1 VLTAALL
8 FTACS
13 PQALPSTPEVAPS
26 PSGSASPLLA
36 PTKPLAPPKTLDLR
50 PSRTRPTSK
59 PTSKPVAPVPEV
71 PRSDTDPA
79 RLLPS
84 RATVP
89 VRLEVGK
96 LDISMDVVPVGVDRR
111 GDMELPASVAQVGW
125 YEFGSRPADAAG
137 ATVLAAHV
145 DSKKEGL
152 GPFARLRNVREGAN
166 VTLTSADG
174 TRHRY
179 RVTAV
184 EVLAKPRVPLAQVFQ
199 RDGAPRLT
207 LVTCGGAYDRGTGY
221 SANVVVTALPLSTVK
236 S

>member
-1 VLTAALL
+1 VRRLPPVVLTAALL

-13 PQALPSTPEVAPS
+13 PQALPSTTEVAPS
-26 PSGSASPLLA
+26 PSASASPLLE
-36 PTKPLAPPKTLDLR
+36 PSKTSDLR
-50 PSRTRPTSK
+50 PSRTRPTTK
-59 PTSKPVAPVPEV
+59 AATPPVPRV
-71 PRSDTDPA
+71 PVTDTDPS
-79 RLLPS
+79 RLLP
-84 RATVP
+84 APTTVP
-89 VRLEVGK
+89 ARLEVGK
-96 LDISMDVVPVGVDRR
+96 LDISMEVVPVGVDPR

-152 GPFARLRNVREGAN
+152 GPFARLRTVREGAN
-166 VTLTSADG
+166 VVLTTKDG
-174 TRHRY
+174 TVHRY

-184 EVLAKPRVPLAQVFQ
+184 EVLPKTTVPLAQVFQ

-207 LVTCGGAYDRGTGY
+207 MVTCGGAYDQGTGY
-221 SANVVVTALPLSTVK
+221 SANVVVTAEPLSTVK